1 MSGLRILIADD
12 EPIIRETLRDLLEGE
27 GFRVV
32 GMVGDGNEVV
42 RAASELHPDVVLVDV
57 RMPVVNGIEATRRI
71 LAVHPK
77 TRVITLSAYDDP
89 ALASSARAAGAVDYI
104 AKGTPSRE
112 LIERI
117 RGSAP
122 A

>member
-1 MSGLRILIADD
+1 MSGQRVLIADD

-32 GMVGDGNEVV
+32 GLVGDGNEVV
-42 RAASELHPDVVLVDV
+42 RAASELHPDIVLVDV

-77 TRVITLSAYDDP
+77 TSVITISAYDDP
-89 ALASSARAAGAVDYI
+89 AFASSARAAGAADYI
-104 AKGTPSRE
+104 PKGTPSRE
-112 LIERI
+112 LIARI
-117 RGSAP
+117 RGSFA
-122 A
+122 